1 MVKKSFTLF
10 EVLISLV
17 LLSLV
22 ISITLKLFNSN
33 DNVEIY
39 YQLQDIENRYNE
51 SGVINQNEKIKF
63 N

>member
-51 SGVINQNEKIKF
+51 NGVINQNEKIKF